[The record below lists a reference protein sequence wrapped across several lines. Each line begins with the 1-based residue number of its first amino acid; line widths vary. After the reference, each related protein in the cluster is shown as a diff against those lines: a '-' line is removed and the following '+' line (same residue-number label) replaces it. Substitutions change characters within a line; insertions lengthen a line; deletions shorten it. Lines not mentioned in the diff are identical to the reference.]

1 MDDKPK
7 LKLIRLQ
14 DRRNRPKRSFEERSV
29 DSRFERLV
37 EVIDELQERI
47 EVLEDRQL
55 KLVRALNELLS
66 RLETDNNS

>member
-66 RLETDNNS
+66 RLETDNN